1 MLVLVVVWFRGVSG
15 FIDLKIWTL
24 CWSESLF
31 WVMKLSFAQV
41 SLNQLCFFLE
51 KSGDFDLLYLLHYF
65 AELLLSLKRLLTH
78 TLKQLSQFIVSGY
91 VLVQVTLKKLLPF
104 PNQSASTS
112 QLSILIPQLADEI
125 LDLPSSRSSPSRHAP
140 ISSFSHTD
148 VSATS
153 YTLHLPCQRSHDT
166 LITSA

>member
-1 MLVLVVVWFRGVSG
+1 MGDEIVVC
-15 FIDLKIWTL
+15 T
-24 CWSESLF
+24 
-31 WVMKLSFAQV
+31 SFSKSAV
-41 SLNQLCFFLE
+41 FFLE

-65 AELLLSLKRLLTH
+65 AELLLPFKRLPTY
-78 TLKQLSQFIVSGY
+78 TLKQLSQFIVSSWY
-91 VLVQVTLKKLLPF
+91 VLVQVTLKKLLPI
-104 PNQSASTS
+104 PNQSASTN
-112 QLSILIPQLADEI
+112 QLSILFPQLADEL

-153 YTLHLPCQRSHDT
+153 CHLHLPCQRSHDT